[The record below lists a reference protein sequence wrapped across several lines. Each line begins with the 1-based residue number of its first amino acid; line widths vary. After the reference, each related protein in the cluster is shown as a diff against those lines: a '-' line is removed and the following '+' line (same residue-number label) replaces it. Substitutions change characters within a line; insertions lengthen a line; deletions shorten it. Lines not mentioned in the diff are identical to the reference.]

1 MQGATNST
9 PLAST
14 TYQPLGSLSQLQR
27 LRHTCQARSYGRCV
41 TDDVARIEFKVNYIV
56 SNTTAIHS
64 IVNARCDKCDAIR
77 FDDLPTVMPAHNPHV
92 KHMLLSPH
100 VRHVHTSCQ
109 SDVLSTCTTRSQNT
123 RRKTSQRSL
132 KVSQTRLKALQDIR
146 AFVRTLVWTFHTNP
160 KSL

>member
-1 MQGATNST
+1 MPTKKHE
-9 PLAST
+9 
-14 TYQPLGSLSQLQR
+14 SLSRLQR

-56 SNTTAIHS
+56 GNTTAIHS

-100 VRHVHTSCQ
+100 VRHVHTRCR

-146 AFVRTLVWTFHTNP
+146 ASARTLVWTFQTNP
-160 KSL
+160 KIL